1 MLEDMAGESEIVC
14 MVTVRQNV
22 IVDLKLFKLQ
32 QQAVGIYPLD
42 FQKLYVVI
50 PKQFFNQFSEV
61 IAEYQIFYPEVSK
74 SQRTLQKLF
83 NKT

>member
-1 MLEDMAGESEIVC
+1 MLEDMSGESETVC
-14 MVTVRQNV
+14 MVTVLQNV

-32 QQAVGIYPLD
+32 QQVVGIYPLD

-50 PKQFFNQFSEV
+50 PKQFFNHFSEV
-61 IAEYQIFYPEVSK
+61 IAEYQIFYPEVFK

>member
-1 MLEDMAGESEIVC
+1 MSGESETVC
-14 MVTVRQNV
+14 MVTVLQNV

-50 PKQFFNQFSEV
+50 PKQFFNRFSEV
-61 IAEYQIFYPEVSK
+61 IAEYQIFYPDVSK

>member
-1 MLEDMAGESEIVC
+1 MLEDMSGESETVC
-14 MVTVRQNV
+14 MVTVLQNV
-22 IVDLKLFKLQ
+22 IVDLKLFELQ

-50 PKQFFNQFSEV
+50 PKQFFNRFSEV
-61 IAEYQIFYPEVSK
+61 IAEYQIFYPDVSK

>member
-1 MLEDMAGESEIVC
+1 MLEDMSGESETVC
-14 MVTVRQNV
+14 MVTVLQNV
-22 IVDLKLFKLQ
+22 IVDLKLFELQ

-50 PKQFFNQFSEV
+50 PKQFFNCFSEV